1 MDSLADDVSVLLEQ
15 LTPTAF
21 NNLTAFSATASKCR
35 IGKRLDLLRPFS
47 GVTGV
52 VDFCAHL
59 HRDRNDSLGG
69 CTMVCIRLYFKIW
82 PFTAKAKLP
91 LKSNSI

>member
-1 MDSLADDVSVLLEQ
+1 MDSLADDISVLLEQ

-35 IGKRLDLLRPFS
+35 IGKRQDLLRPFS

-52 VDFCAHL
+52 VDFCAHS

-69 CTMVCIRLYFKIW
+69 CTIVCIRLYFKIW
-82 PFTAKAKLP
+82 HIYSQRKIAPQTQ
-91 LKSNSI
+91 